1 MKQITKHMIKL
12 YNLDLCFM
20 GYKLDRT
27 ASFHHIVKRCD
38 GGKEEMENGAVINGM
53 AHQYLHIIEY
63 KDTNTYITLN
73 NILKLINMQREKPTE
88 EQYFMIGRLLTL
100 FEEEHENDKS
110 SKGKQLIR
118 REYKNRRYK

>member
-1 MKQITKHMIKL
+1 
-12 YNLDLCFM
+12 M